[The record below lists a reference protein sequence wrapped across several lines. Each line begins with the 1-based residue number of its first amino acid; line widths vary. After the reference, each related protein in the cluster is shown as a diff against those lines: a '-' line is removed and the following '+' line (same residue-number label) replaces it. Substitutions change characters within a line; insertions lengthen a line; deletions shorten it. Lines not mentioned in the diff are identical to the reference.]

1 MAAAKSSHFADV
13 SFEDSWASGGALPFR
28 LVREPQLPGNHGAP
42 QRWSPYGK
50 AWVLA
55 RNSGSFQVGDRLQ
68 GTVQVQVLEIHG
80 NYIIDFQG
88 QTLSPMVPWVMLVM
102 SLSNP

>member
-1 MAAAKSSHFADV
+1 MAAAKSSHLADV
-13 SFEDSWASGGALPFR
+13 CLKTVGQVEELCRLGLFARHSSPAITELHRGGR
-28 LVREPQLPGNHGAP
+28 Q
-42 QRWSPYGK
+42 YGK

-80 NYIIDFQG
+80 NYIVDFQG
-88 QTLSPMVPWVMLVM
+88 QTLSPMVPWVMLV
-102 SLSNP
+102 SLSDP